1 MPSDTALIVVADIA
15 AIGLLV
21 LVNALLGKWIKGL
34 RSNVR
39 DRKAL
44 LNASR

>member
-1 MPSDTALIVVADIA
+1 MPSDTAVIVIADIV

-34 RSNVR
+34 RSNMKER
-39 DRKAL
+39 NTL

>member
-1 MPSDTALIVVADIA
+1 MPSDTALIVVADIV

-34 RSNVR
+34 RSTLK
-39 DRKAL
+39 DQKAL
-44 LNASR
+44 LDASR